1 MFSIANIV
9 EYFNHLGTAGST
21 LLLALVGSGAW
32 LFQKFASYLLWEFTR
47 RGRIIE
53 IANALKSEITD
64 LKSGIE
70 REFTHENRQ
79 EILAKLDQ
87 LAREKKP
94 RALMLAATDDNFIFD
109 SLKQEFSKLPLSA
122 LSSVLAFYN
131 ANKLFL
137 ETYKRQA
144 TELFAKSSLDD
155 QKLVVNENFQ
165 DAEACKTTSLI
176 AIKSLEKI
184 VSRNYLVLMLIAVGL
199 AFFAVWILQLVQLN
213 IRI

>member
-1 MFSIANIV
+1 M
-9 EYFNHLGTAGST
+9 
-21 LLLALVGSGAW
+21 
-32 LFQKFASYLLWEFTR
+32 
-47 RGRIIE
+47 
-53 IANALKSEITD
+53 
-64 LKSGIE
+64 
-70 REFTHENRQ
+70 
-79 EILAKLDQ
+79 
-87 LAREKKP
+87 
-94 RALMLAATDDNFIFD
+94 
-109 SLKQEFSKLPLSA
+109 
-122 LSSVLAFYN
+122 LAFYN